1 MKIPRITLLAALAA
15 AAACSTTLVYAQA
28 VGITPDE
35 LKFARNPATGSEL
48 APVFGDG
55 RKPGPFIVRVRYPAG
70 HKSMPHSHPADTHI
84 TVMSGT
90 MRYAEGSTFDE
101 TKFKDYPAGSF
112 IVVPANVPHYEM
124 ASAPMEFQAYGTGP
138 QAFIFVDPK
147 HDPRNR

>member
-35 LKFARNPATGSEL
+35 LKFTRNPATGSEL

-55 RKPGPFIVRVRYPAG
+55 RKPGPFIARVRYPAG

-84 TVMSGT
+84 TVISGT

-112 IVVPANVPHYEM
+112 LVVPANVPHYEM
-124 ASAPMEFQAYGTGP
+124 ANSPMEFQAHGTGP